1 MADAAD
7 EPTPADLPA
16 PAPSSVSPEAVRS
29 YRSQLTTGGDVVDPA
44 TWAGS
49 VPVAHGIAP
58 RVRVGRSRWFNLLWL
73 LPIGL
78 LGLVVA
84 VAAAKGLRG
93 MPSVQG
99 FIEEYPGTVLPP
111 GAERDA
117 GLPVWVGAMHFLNL
131 FLMIFIIRPGVQIL
145 SDHPRLYWT
154 RHSTPGRDWLRLQ
167 KPIPADPLWTA
178 KNDSISLPGQV
189 GLPGIR
195 HSIGLARWWHL
206 GIDVLWLANGLAF
219 LVLLFATSQWQRVVP
234 TSWDV
239 LPNAASVA
247 IQYLSLDWPT
257 ENGWVA
263 YNSLQLIAYFVTIFV
278 AAPLALL
285 TGLGM
290 SPALSTR
297 FKRISKVLSIQTA
310 RSLHFLVLVWF
321 LLFIVSHV
329 TLALATGALRNLNHI
344 YAAQDGESWT
354 GFWIFAASMVVVIV
368 AWVAATPFTLRH
380 PRVVQRVGYALI
392 GPVQRLFEHVDA
404 TPGEYTEKDISPYFW
419 HNGQYPDSDE
429 YTALFDG
436 NFAGYRLRIDGL
448 VENPVEL
455 DLLQLR
461 ALAHHE
467 QITQHFCIQGWSGIA
482 KWGGVSMQTIID
494 LVKPRPDAKW
504 VVFYSLGDGPDKGIY
519 YDAHPIEQMSY
530 HLTMLAYDMNG
541 EPLSYGHG
549 APLRLRNET
558 QLGFKQVKWIKGV
571 EFVADFA
578 EIGGGYGGYNQD
590 HEFFGYR
597 QSI

>member
-1 MADAAD
+1 M
-7 EPTPADLPA
+7 
-16 PAPSSVSPEAVRS
+16 RS
-29 YRSQLTTGGDVVDPA
+29 YRAQLTAGENVVDPA

-49 VPVAHGIAP
+49 VPEAHGIAP

-73 LPIGL
+73 LPIGF
-78 LGLVVA
+78 VVLIAA

-93 MPSVQG
+93 IPSVAG
-99 FIEEYPGTVLPP
+99 FIEDYPGTVLPA
-111 GAERDA
+111 GAERNA
-117 GLPVWVGAMHFLNL
+117 GLPIWVGAMHFLNL
-131 FLMIFIIRPGVQIL
+131 FLMIFIIRSGIQIL

-154 RHSTPGRDWLRLQ
+154 RHSTPGRDWFRVQ
-167 KPIPADPLWTA
+167 KPVPADPLWTA

-219 LVLLFATSQWQRVVP
+219 LVLLFATPQWQRVVP

-278 AAPLALL
+278 AAPLALI

-297 FKRISKVLSIQTA
+297 FKRISRVLSIQTA

-321 LLFIVSHV
+321 LAFIVAHV
-329 TLALATGALRNLNHI
+329 ALALTTGALRNLNHI
-344 YAAQDGESWT
+344 YAAQDGGSWA

-368 AWVAATPFTLRH
+368 AWVAATPLTLRH

-419 HNGQYPDSDE
+419 HNGQYPETEE
-429 YTALFDG
+429 YSALFDG
-436 NFAGYRLRIDGL
+436 GFADYRLRINGL
-448 VENPVEL
+448 VEDPVDL
-455 DLLQLR
+455 DLGQLR
-461 ALAHHE
+461 ALPHHE

-482 KWGGVSMQTIID
+482 KWGGVSMQTVMD
-494 LVKPRPDAKW
+494 LVKPQAGAKW
-504 VVFYSLGDGPDKGIY
+504 VVFYSLGDGPDGGVY
-519 YDAHPIEQMSY
+519 YDVHPIEQMGY

-571 EFVADFA
+571 EFVADFS